1 MKKFLLYICL
11 VGVLFTGCAP
21 QDPSLNVKKPVTR
34 IVSLAPNLTEII
46 YAIGAG
52 DKLIAVT
59 NDCDY
64 PIEAQRKDKTG
75 PFGTPSLERIIYFK
89 PDLVVYSDVSDLSVI
104 AQLRSLKIP
113 VVQMNIT
120 NLSELEGTIA
130 YLGDLTGKKG
140 QALQLTLNINR
151 RTQSVQKKAG
161 RQKAVTVLMPVWDTP
176 LMAVGKDSYLN
187 EIISFA
193 GGKNILAKET
203 STFSMAYPTITDEMI
218 IADNPQV
225 IVFLKKYSNYFQK
238 GELAKLSAVQN
249 QKVIFFPNPD
259 LLLRPSP
266 RLVDG
271 LEMLYQI
278 LHETK

>member
-1 MKKFLLYICL
+1 MKKFLLLY
-11 VGVLFTGCAP
+11 VLLACVLGWGCRP
-21 QDPSLNVKKPVTR
+21 SDPVEKIKKPVTR

-46 YAIGAG
+46 YAIGAE
-52 DKLIAVT
+52 DKLVAVT

-64 PIEAQRKDKTG
+64 PAEAKTKDKIG
-75 PFGTPSLERIIYFK
+75 AFGSPSLERIVFFK
-89 PDLVVYSDVSDLSVI
+89 PDLVIYSDVSDLSVI

-113 VVQMNIT
+113 VLQMNVT

-151 RTQSVQKKAG
+151 RTEAVQKKAG
-161 RQKAVTVLMPVWDTP
+161 RQKAITVLMPVWDTP

-238 GELAKLSAVQN
+238 GELNKIEAVQN
-249 QKVIFFPNPD
+249 QKIIFFPNPD
-259 LLLRPSP
+259 LLLRAGP

-278 LHETK
+278 LHEK